1 MFNKATG
8 EKKLLA
14 LINATVSHEMRN
26 PINSINSQL
35 ILQENLNS
43 LLSELL
49 INSSHL
55 TFKKFKKKVKNILVK
70 KYFSIGIMKSSE
82 KILNFLVKD
91 ILDFAQLKQGKF
103 RKNI

>member
-43 LLSELL
+43 KLSELL
-49 INSSHL
+49 INSSNFS
-55 TFKKFKKKVKNILVK
+55 FKKFKRKIRKILAKKF
-70 KYFSIGIMKSSE
+70 FSIGIMKSSE

-91 ILDFAQLKQGKF
+91 ILEFAQLK
-103 RKNI
+103 